1 MVGQSGADERLVG
14 DVTATAFVETGGKI
28 VESIQPPAAASD

>member
-14 DVTATAFVETGGKI
+14 DVTVNAFFEASGKI
-28 VESIQPPAAASD
+28 VESIQPPAVASD